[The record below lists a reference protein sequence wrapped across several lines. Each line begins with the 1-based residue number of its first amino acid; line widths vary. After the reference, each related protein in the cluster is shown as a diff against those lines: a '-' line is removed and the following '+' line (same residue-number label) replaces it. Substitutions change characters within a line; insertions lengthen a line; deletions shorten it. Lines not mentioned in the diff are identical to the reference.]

1 MVKVLDYILNLIK
14 VIGTSISLLL
24 VIIMLV
30 AILILSALFGIRR
43 NVKDRLKMVER
54 MIDSLQKKRDQLKE
68 QMAQEE

>member
-54 MIDSLQKKRDQLKE
+54 MIESLQKKRDQLKE